1 MPTPRPAESRDEW
14 LDRCMGDAEAVAD
27 FPDADQRYA
36 VCISKWEG
44 KKSME
49 IKSLALELKSD
60 DEGMVEG
67 YGSVFGGV
75 DSYGD
80 TIEPGAFASSIA
92 KRKPKMLWQHR
103 MDKPIGVWDEVIEDG
118 KGLRL
123 KGRIADIELGREA
136 RQLIQMGAMDGLSIG
151 YRTLQDEM
159 RGNNRILKQVDL
171 WEVSFVTI
179 PADAAATVT
188 GIKSIAT
195 ERDCEDALRDM
206 GFSRREAKAFVAR
219 GWGGIRNLRDADAG
233 LPDENLR
240 DAEAIKTQLATL
252 LERIGK

>member
-1 MPTPRPAESRDEW
+1 
-14 LDRCMGDAEAVAD
+14 
-27 FPDADQRYA
+27 
-36 VCISKWEG
+36 
-44 KKSME
+44 ME
-49 IKSLALELKSD
+49 IKSLSLELKAD
-60 DEGMVEG
+60 DQGMVEG

-80 TIEPGAFASSIA
+80 TIEPGAFAASIA

-103 MDKPIGVWDEVIEDG
+103 MDKPIGVWDEVVEDG
-118 KGLRL
+118 RGLRL
-123 KGRIADIELGREA
+123 KGRIADTEMGEEA
-136 RQLIQMGAMDGLSIG
+136 RKLIKMGALDGLSIG
-151 YRTLQDEM
+151 YRTIRDEM
-159 RGNNRILKQVDL
+159 RGNNRILKEVDL

-206 GFSRREAKAFVAR
+206 GFSRREAKAFIAR
-219 GWGGIRNLRDADAG
+219 GWGGVRGLRDAGDT
-233 LPDENLR
+233 LPDEVLR
-240 DAEAIKTQLATL
+240 DAEAVKNQLATL